1 LEFITIIS
9 INVFSNHFNSI
20 TMIIR
25 FIKTFY
31 FYSLL
36 LLIEITIPLS
46 AQPGKMLT
54 SGEIKSQL
62 KKLNVLGSVLY
73 IAAHPDDENTALL
86 SYFSSGKSLHTGYL
100 SMTRGDGGQ
109 NLIGSEQGE
118 LLGLIRTQ
126 ELLDAR
132 KIDGAEQYFTRA
144 YDFGFSKSP
153 DETFTFWGKEKV
165 LSDVVWIIRKF
176 RPDVILTRFPIT
188 GEGGHGHHTAS
199 AILAEEA
206 FHQAGDPSKFPEQL
220 KYLKP
225 WQPKRLLWNAWLPII
240 EKRKEDTSNLPKL
253 DVGEFNPY
261 LGKSYT
267 EIAAESRSMHKSQGF
282 GTGGTRGESIQYFEP
297 RDGTPVKSDLFEDI
311 DLSWRRVKGSNKLSD
326 LLSKA
331 EQTYNPDK
339 PEEVLPLLIDA
350 YKEMDRIEDDHWI
363 PIKRA
368 ELKEVIGSLL
378 GLWTEG
384 ISNVY
389 STVSGQA
396 VSFTASIV
404 NRINYPIILK
414 SISYSFNKDE
424 QNINAELSKG
434 KSFQKSF
441 TVTIPNDAPL
451 SQPYWL
457 ANEHSN
463 GTFIVNNQE
472 LVGKAENDP
481 SAVVN
486 FIIDIKGCEIT
497 FTTPLLYKWI
507 DPIRGEKY
515 RSLEILPAVSINF
528 EDKVYLFPDNNSKTI
543 TVHLINN
550 SSNLSGKL
558 KLSHPDGWKVTP
570 EEASFAF
577 GKKDEGKL
585 LEFSIT
591 PPAESSEMKI
601 SAEAF
606 IGNSKYDMGITRI
619 NYDHIPIQTYLPKAE
634 IKVVRFSTAKT
645 ISNIGYIMGSGDDI
659 PDFLTQLG
667 YNITLLSD
675 NDLVTRNLS
684 GYDAII
690 AGVRVYNTKKLMAH
704 IQDKLLDYISNG
716 GNYIVQYTVNRDIVV
731 PSIGPYPI
739 NISTDRVTNEEAKI
753 NFIDTS
759 SFLLKYPNKITQND
773 FSGWIQE
780 RGLYFADKWDS
791 HYRSIISCSD
801 EGEKPIEGGLL
812 ISKYGKGNY
821 IYTGLSFFREVPAGV
836 PGAIRLFINL
846 LSPEK

>member
-1 LEFITIIS
+1 MT
-9 INVFSNHFNSI
+9 
-20 TMIIR
+20 IR
-25 FIKTFY
+25 FSRIIWLY
-31 FYSLL
+31 ILL
-36 LLIEITIPLS
+36 FLVQISVPIS
-46 AQPGKMLT
+46 AQPDRILT
-54 SGEIKSQL
+54 SGEIKSAL
-62 KKLNVLGSVLY
+62 NKLNVLGSVLY

-86 SYFSSGKSLHTGYL
+86 SYFSSGKSIHTGYL
-100 SMTRGDGGQ
+100 SLTRGDGGQ

-132 KIDGAEQYFTRA
+132 KIDGAEQFFSRA

-153 DETFTFWGKEKV
+153 DETFAFWGKEKI

-176 RPDVILTRFPIT
+176 RPDVIITRFPIT

-206 FHQAGDPSKFPEQL
+206 FNLAGDPSKFPEQL
-220 KYLKP
+220 KYVRT
-225 WQPKRLLWNAWLPII
+225 WQPKRLLWNAWLPIL

-253 DVGEFNPY
+253 DVGEFNPF

-297 RDGTPVKSDLFEDI
+297 REGAPVRKDLFDDI
-311 DLSWRRVKGSNKLSD
+311 DLSWKRVKGSEKLAD
-326 LLSKA
+326 LLRKA
-331 EQTYNPDK
+331 EIKYNPDK
-339 PEEVLPLLIDA
+339 PEAVLPLLINA
-350 YKEMDRIEDDHWI
+350 YKEMDKIEDDYWI

-368 ELKEVIGSLL
+368 ELKDVIASLL

-389 STVSGQA
+389 STVPGQD

-404 NRINYPIILK
+404 NRINFPVVLK
-414 SISYSFNKDE
+414 SISYSFGKGE

-434 KSFQKSF
+434 KAFQKSF
-441 TVTIPNDAPL
+441 TVTIPKDAPL

-463 GTFIVNNQE
+463 GTFVVNNQE
-472 LVGKAENDP
+472 LIGKAENDP
-481 SAVVN
+481 TFTVKFSL
-486 FIIDIKGCEIT
+486 DINGSTIT
-497 FTTPLLYKWI
+497 FTTPLLCRWI

-515 RSLEILPAVSINF
+515 RPLEILPAVSINF
-528 EDKVYLFPDNNSKTI
+528 EDKVYLFPDNNSKKI
-543 TVHLINN
+543 IVHVINN
-550 SSNLSGKL
+550 SSSLSGKL
-558 KLSHPDGWKVTP
+558 KLSSPDGWKVTP
-570 EEASFAF
+570 EEEPFTF
-577 GKKDEGKL
+577 EKKDEEKL

-591 PPAESSEMKI
+591 PPAVNSEMKI

-606 IGNSKYDMGITRI
+606 IANSVYDLGITRI

-634 IKVVRFSTAKT
+634 IKAVRFFTSKT
-645 ISNIGYIMGSGDDI
+645 INNIGYIMGSGDNI
-659 PDFLTQLG
+659 PDYLTQLG

-675 NDLVTRNLS
+675 NDLLTRDLS

-704 IQDKLLDYISNG
+704 IQDKLLNYISNG
-716 GNYIVQYTVNRDIVV
+716 GNYLVQYTVNRDIVV
-731 PSIGPYPI
+731 PNIGPYPI
-739 NISTDRVTNEEAKI
+739 NISTNRVTDEEAKI
-753 NFIDTS
+753 NFVDTTS
-759 SFLLKYPNKITQND
+759 TLLNYPNKIVQND
-773 FSGWIQE
+773 FNGWIQE
-780 RGLYFADKWDS
+780 RGIYFADKWDA
-791 HYRSIISCSD
+791 HYHSIISCND
-801 EGEKPIEGGLL
+801 PGEKPMEGGLL
-812 ISKYGKGNY
+812 LAQYGKGTF
-821 IYTGLSFFREVPAGV
+821 IYTGYDFFREVPAGV

-846 LSPEK
+846 FSAKQ